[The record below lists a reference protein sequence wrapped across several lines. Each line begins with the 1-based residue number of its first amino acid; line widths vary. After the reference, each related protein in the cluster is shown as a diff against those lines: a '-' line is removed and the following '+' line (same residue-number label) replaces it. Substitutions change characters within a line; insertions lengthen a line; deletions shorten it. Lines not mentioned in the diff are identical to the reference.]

1 MKLSE
6 EFKIYENMWEPLQ
19 EVNRSGMQSPE
30 EYFNDITSSVAAIS
44 AFVKD
49 QLIPYVNNR
58 QRFDPSSSYSSILA
72 KNTTSGSN
80 VDILR
85 NSSVNY
91 KAFLAKISTFGITR
105 ADLLNFIK
113 TGNLKITGTPVVD
126 TTSASIPEED
136 FIDWLK
142 APEVPQDMKDTFHR
156 QNIRILQLL
165 AKYTDI
171 HSSHKINLNDLLKQL
186 DENRLKNPYQAE
198 RDFTGI

>member
-19 EVNRSGMQSPE
+19 EANRSGMSSPE

-49 QLIPYVNNR
+49 QLIPYTNNR

-126 TTSASIPEED
+126 ATSASIPEED
-136 FIDWLK
+136 FDWLK
-142 APEVPQDMKDTFHR
+142 APEVPQDMKDAFHI
-156 QNIRILQLL
+156 QNIRILRLL
-165 AKYTDI
+165 VKYTDI

-198 RDFTGI
+198 RDFAGI